1 MSTIGALAKA
11 TGCPIETIR
20 YYEKIELMRDPP
32 RSEGGHRL
40 YGESHKV
47 RLLFIR
53 RARDLGFSL
62 DETRDF
68 IRLSENESRSCN
80 EALAAVQRHL
90 ETVAEK
96 LMRLEAIQA
105 SLLTMADSC
114 RSCCPGAKAPECTII
129 GALAGIEMSDKSIR

>member
-105 SLLTMADSC
+105 SLLTMAEAAVPAPRRLSAPSSGPWLVSKC
-114 RSCCPGAKAPECTII
+114 RINLSA
-129 GALAGIEMSDKSIR
+129 S